1 MSSRASSSGL
11 AARGRVRTASTNVW
25 DTSRR
30 SGVTSSRSD
39 SSDRGGAGAEA
50 PARPYTFVRPR
61 EGKLFVTLLETIR
74 EPTQLHGMTKEQLET
89 LASELR
95 EKMIRTVHSTGGHL
109 ASSLGAVEL
118 TLALHR
124 VMDSPRDRIVWDTG
138 HQAYAH
144 KLLSGRSDRFDTLR
158 QLGGIG
164 GFPRRSESDHDVFDG
179 GHAGTGVSIGVGLAA
194 ARDLRPRSDPASR
207 QRIAVCVGDAAV
219 GSGLTMEA
227 LNHLG
232 HTRHPL
238 LIVLNDNE
246 MSISPSVGGLSTRLN
261 KMRLSR
267 AYQETKSVTQ
277 RTLPKIPVVGRPAF
291 QLLAWAKEGFKRS
304 WAKVGFFE
312 DIGIT
317 YIGVLDGHDLS
328 ELEEA
333 FEAAF
338 QLDGPVLVHVK
349 TIKGRGYAPAEEDS
363 MSFHGA
369 SLPPI
374 DLCLIDPTEEPLPA
388 EGKPTRK
395 PKTYTQTFVE
405 ELVRLGEDDPRI
417 QAITAGMPTGTGL
430 SRFAEHFPTRF
441 HDVGIAEQHA
451 VTMAAGMALGGLKP
465 VVALYST
472 FGQRAYD
479 GLVHDVCQNDLPVVL
494 GLDRSGL
501 VGEDGT
507 SHQGMFMLPAMR
519 SLPNLVI
526 GSPKDEQELR
536 DLVVTAHAHPGPMAL
551 LYPRDAG
558 EDLADRQGEPIEIGR
573 GELLRSGDDVL
584 LVGFGPIVQR
594 LLEVA
599 AELEADGVSAAVINA
614 RWAKPLDEALI
625 AEHAEG
631 KRLVV
636 PAEESAA
643 MGGFGDGVLDALN
656 RAGIHLPVAKIALT
670 DGFVHHGAVTDLR
683 AQQRID
689 APGIL
694 AQVREALGQPA
705 KPRSSKVPAA

>member
-1 MSSRASSSGL
+1 L
-11 AARGRVRTASTNVW
+11 
-25 DTSRR
+25 
-30 SGVTSSRSD
+30 
-39 SSDRGGAGAEA
+39 
-50 PARPYTFVRPR
+50 
-61 EGKLFVTLLETIR
+61 TLLETVY
-74 EPTQLHGMTKEQLET
+74 EPSQLHDMTPEQLET
-89 LASELR
+89 LAAELR

-109 ASSLGAVEL
+109 ASSLGAVEI

-144 KLLSGRSDRFDTLR
+144 KLLTGRRDRFDSLR
-158 QLGGIG
+158 QVGGVG
-164 GFPRRSESDHDVFDG
+164 GFPRRSESEHDVFDG

-194 ARDLRPRSDPASR
+194 ARDLRPRTEPARR
-207 QRIAVCVGDAAV
+207 QRIAVCVGDAAM

-232 HTRHPL
+232 HVKHPL

-267 AYQETKSVTQ
+267 AYQETKSATQ
-277 RTLPKIPVVGRPAF
+277 RALPRVPVIGRPAF
-291 QLLAWAKEGFKRS
+291 DLLAWAKEGFKRS

-317 YIGVLDGHDLS
+317 YIGVLDGHDRD
-328 ELEEA
+328 ELERA

-338 QLDGPVLVHVK
+338 QIAAPVVVHVK
-349 TIKGRGYAPAEEDS
+349 TTKGKGYQPAEEDA

-374 DLCLIDPTEEPLPA
+374 DLLLIDPTEEPLPA
-388 EGKPTRK
+388 EAEPKRK

-417 QAITAGMPTGTGL
+417 IAITAGMPTGTGL
-430 SRFAEHFPTRF
+430 QRFSDHFPSRF

-451 VTMAAGMALGGLKP
+451 VTMAAGLALAGMRP

-479 GLVHDVCQNDLPVVL
+479 GLVHDVCQNDLPVLL

-519 SLPNLVI
+519 ALPNLAI

-536 DLVVTAHAHPGPMAL
+536 DLVVTGLTHAGPMAL

-558 EDLADRQGEPIEIGR
+558 EDLPDRAGEALPVGR
-573 GELLRSGDDVL
+573 AELLRSGSDML

-594 LLEVA
+594 LLAVA
-599 AELEADGVSAAVINA
+599 SALEDDGLSATVINA

-625 AEHAEG
+625 AEHAAG

-636 PAEESAA
+636 TAEESAA

-656 RAGIHLPVAKIALT
+656 RAGIHVPLHKVALAE
-670 DGFVHHGAVTDLR
+670 GFVHHGAVDDLR
-683 AQQRID
+683 RQQRID

-694 AQVREALGQPA
+694 EQVREALGATAP
-705 KPRSSKVPAA
+705 KPMRSKAPAA

>member
-1 MSSRASSSGL
+1 L
-11 AARGRVRTASTNVW
+11 
-25 DTSRR
+25 
-30 SGVTSSRSD
+30 
-39 SSDRGGAGAEA
+39 
-50 PARPYTFVRPR
+50 
-61 EGKLFVTLLETIR
+61 TLLETIR
-74 EPTQLHGMTKEQLET
+74 EPAQLRDLTPEQLET
-89 LASELR
+89 LAGELR
-95 EKMIRTVHSTGGHL
+95 EKMIRTVHHTGGHL
-109 ASSLGAVEL
+109 ASSLGTVEI

-144 KLLSGRSDRFDTLR
+144 KLLTNRWDRFDTLR
-158 QLGGIG
+158 QVGGIG
-164 GFPRRSESDHDVFDG
+164 GFPRRSESEHDVFDG
-179 GHAGTGVSIGVGLAA
+179 GHAGTGVSIGVGLAT
-194 ARDLRPRSDPASR
+194 ARDVRSRADPARR

-219 GSGLTMEA
+219 SSGVTMEA

-232 HTRHPL
+232 HTKHPL

-267 AYQETKSVTQ
+267 AYQETKSATV
-277 RTLPKIPVVGRPAF
+277 RALPRVPVIGKPAF
-291 QLLAWAKEGFKRS
+291 DLLAWAKEGFKRS

-312 DIGIT
+312 DMGIT
-317 YIGVLDGHDLS
+317 YIGVLDGHDLG
-328 ELEEA
+328 ELEQA

-338 QLDGPVLVHVK
+338 RLRAPVLVHVK
-349 TIKGRGYAPAEEDS
+349 TVKGRGYAPAEQDS

-388 EGKPTRK
+388 ETAPKRK

-405 ELVRLGEDDPRI
+405 EVIRLAETDDRI
-417 QAITAGMPTGTGL
+417 HAITAGMPTGTGL
-430 SRFAEHFPTRF
+430 ARFCDHFPTRF

-451 VTMAAGMALGGLKP
+451 VTMATGLALAGMRP

-472 FGQRAYD
+472 FSQRAYD
-479 GLVHDVCQNDLPVVL
+479 GLVHDVCQNGVPVLL
-494 GLDRSGL
+494 GMDRSGL

-507 SHQGMFMLPAMR
+507 SHQGMFMLPALR
-519 SLPNLVI
+519 ALPNLAI

-536 DLVVTAHAHPGPMAL
+536 DLVVTALEHDGPMAL

-558 EDLADRQGEPIEIGR
+558 EDLADRTGSPLEVGR
-573 GELLRSGDDVL
+573 GEILRLGDDLL

-594 LLEVA
+594 LRAVA
-599 AELEADGVSAAVINA
+599 TDLEADGVEATIINA
-614 RWAKPLDEALI
+614 RWAKPLDELLI
-625 AEHAEG
+625 AEHAAG

-636 PAEESAA
+636 TAEESAA

-656 RAGIHLPVAKIALT
+656 RTGIGVALLKVALA
-670 DGFVHHGAVTDLR
+670 DGFVHHGAVDDLR
-683 AQQRID
+683 RQQRID

-694 AQVREALGQPA
+694 AQVREALG
-705 KPRSSKVPAA
+705 VPAAAPKRRSKVSAA

>member
-1 MSSRASSSGL
+1 M
-11 AARGRVRTASTNVW
+11 
-25 DTSRR
+25 
-30 SGVTSSRSD
+30 
-39 SSDRGGAGAEA
+39 
-50 PARPYTFVRPR
+50 
-61 EGKLFVTLLETIR
+61 TLLETIR
-74 EPTQLHGMTKEQLET
+74 EPTQIHGMTPEQLET
-89 LASELR
+89 LAGELR
-95 EKMIRTVHSTGGHL
+95 EKMIRTVHRTGGHL

-144 KLLSGRSDRFDTLR
+144 KLLTDRWERFDTLR
-158 QLGGIG
+158 QIGGIG
-164 GFPRRSESDHDVFDG
+164 GFPRRSESEHDVFDG
-179 GHAGTGVSIGVGLAA
+179 GHAGTGVSIGVGLAT
-194 ARDLRPRSDPASR
+194 ARDLKPSDDPARR
-207 QRIAVCVGDAAV
+207 QRIAVCLGDAAL

-232 HTRHPL
+232 HVKHPL

-261 KMRLSR
+261 KLRLSR
-267 AYQETKSVTQ
+267 AYQGTKEATQ
-277 RTLPKIPVVGRPAF
+277 RTLPRIPVVGRPVFDA
-291 QLLAWAKEGFKRS
+291 LAWAKEGFKRS

-317 YIGVLDGHDLS
+317 YIGVLDGHDLD
-328 ELEEA
+328 ELEQA

-338 QLDGPVLVHVK
+338 QLGAPVVVHVK
-349 TIKGRGYAPAEEDS
+349 TIKGRGYAPAEEDA

-388 EGKPTRK
+388 EEAPKRK

-405 ELVRLGEDDPRI
+405 ELIRLAEHDERI
-417 QAITAGMPTGTGL
+417 TAITAGMPTGTGL
-430 SRFAEHFPTRF
+430 QRFCDHLPHRF

-451 VTMAAGMALGGLKP
+451 VTLAAGMALGGLRP

-472 FGQRAYD
+472 FSQRAFD
-479 GLVHDVCQNDLPVVL
+479 GLVHDVCQNDVPVVL

-536 DLVVTAHAHPGPMAL
+536 DLVVTALEHPGPMAL

-558 EDLADRQGEPIEIGR
+558 EDLSDRTGESLPIGR
-573 GELLRSGDDVL
+573 GEVLRTGDDLL

-594 LLEVA
+594 LLAVA
-599 AELEADGVSAAVINA
+599 SELEADGLAATVVNA
-614 RWAKPLDEALI
+614 RWAKPLDEALV
-625 AEHAEG
+625 AEHAAG

-636 PAEESAA
+636 SAEESAA
-643 MGGFGDGVLDALN
+643 MGGFGDAVLDALN
-656 RAGIHLPVAKIALT
+656 RAGIRVPVHKVALAE
-670 DGFVHHGAVTDLR
+670 GFVHHGAVDDLR
-683 AQQRID
+683 RQQRID

-694 AQVREALGQPA
+694 AQVREALAALAPKAEG
-705 KPRSSKVPAA
+705 RSKAPAA

>member
-1 MSSRASSSGL
+1 MFSL
-11 AARGRVRTASTNVW
+11 
-25 DTSRR
+25 
-30 SGVTSSRSD
+30 
-39 SSDRGGAGAEA
+39 
-50 PARPYTFVRPR
+50 
-61 EGKLFVTLLETIR
+61 TLLETIR
-74 EPTQLHGMTKEQLET
+74 EPTQLHDLTPEQLET
-89 LASELR
+89 LAGELR
-95 EKMIRTVHSTGGHL
+95 EKMIRTVHHTGGHL

-144 KLLSGRSDRFDTLR
+144 KLLTGRWDRFDTLR
-158 QLGGIG
+158 QVGGIG
-164 GFPRRSESDHDVFDG
+164 GFPRRSESEHDVFDG

-194 ARDLRPRSDPASR
+194 ARDVRPAADPARR
-207 QRIAVCVGDAAV
+207 QRIAICVGDAAI

-232 HTRHPL
+232 HTKHPL

-267 AYQETKSVTQ
+267 AYQETKSATV
-277 RTLPKIPVVGRPAF
+277 RALPRVPIIGKPAF
-291 QLLAWAKEGFKRS
+291 ELLAWAKEGFKRS

-312 DIGIT
+312 DMGIT
-317 YIGVLDGHDLS
+317 YIGVLDGHDLK
-328 ELEEA
+328 ELEQA

-338 QLDGPVLVHVK
+338 QLRAPVLVHVK
-349 TIKGRGYAPAEEDS
+349 TIKGKGYAPAEQDS
-363 MSFHGA
+363 ISFHGA

-405 ELVRLGEDDPRI
+405 EVVRLAETDERI
-417 QAITAGMPTGTGL
+417 AAITAGMPTGTGL
-430 SRFAEHFPTRF
+430 ARFADHFPARF

-451 VTMAAGMALGGLKP
+451 VTMAAGLALAGMRP

-479 GLVHDVCQNDLPVVL
+479 GLVHDVCQNEVPVLL

-507 SHQGMFMLPAMR
+507 SHQGMFMLPGLR
-519 SLPNLVI
+519 SLPNLAI

-536 DLVVTAHAHPGPMAL
+536 DLVVTALAHRGPMAL

-558 EDLADRQGEPIEIGR
+558 EDLADRSGVELEIGR
-573 GELLRSGDDVL
+573 GEVLRPGDDVL
-584 LVGFGPIVQR
+584 LVGFGPIVLR
-594 LLEVA
+594 LLVVA
-599 AELEADGVSAAVINA
+599 DELAADGVAATVINA

-625 AEHAEG
+625 AEHAAG

-636 PAEESAA
+636 TAEESAA

-656 RAGIHLPVAKIALT
+656 RAGIHVPLHKVALA
-670 DGFVHHGAVTDLR
+670 DGFVHHGAVEDLR
-683 AQQRID
+683 RQQRID

-694 AQVREALGQPA
+694 DQVRGALGVPA
-705 KPRSSKVPAA
+705 KRPRSKVSAA

>member
-1 MSSRASSSGL
+1 L
-11 AARGRVRTASTNVW
+11 
-25 DTSRR
+25 
-30 SGVTSSRSD
+30 
-39 SSDRGGAGAEA
+39 
-50 PARPYTFVRPR
+50 
-61 EGKLFVTLLETIR
+61 TLLETIR
-74 EPTQLHGMTKEQLET
+74 EPQQLRDLTPEQLAT
-89 LASELR
+89 LAEEMR
-95 EKMIRTVHSTGGHL
+95 EKMIRTVKVTGGHL
-109 ASSLGAVEL
+109 ASSLGTVEI

-124 VMDSPRDRIVWDTG
+124 IMDSPRDRIVWDTG
-138 HQAYAH
+138 HQAYGH
-144 KLLSGRSDRFDTLR
+144 KLLTDRWDRFETLR
-158 QLGGIG
+158 QVGGIG
-164 GFPRRSESDHDVFDG
+164 GFPRRSESQHDVFDG

-194 ARDLRPRSDPASR
+194 ARDLHPSTDPAR
-207 QRIAVCVGDAAV
+207 HQRIVVCVGDAAI

-232 HTRHPL
+232 HVKHPL

-267 AYQETKSVTQ
+267 AYQETKSATARV
-277 RTLPKIPVVGRPAF
+277 LPRIPLVGRPAF
-291 QLLAWAKEGFKRS
+291 AVLGWAKEGFKRT
-304 WAKVGFFE
+304 WARVGFFE
-312 DIGIT
+312 DMGIT
-317 YIGVLDGHDLS
+317 YIGVLDGHNLA

-338 QLDGPVLVHVK
+338 QIRGPVLVHVK
-349 TIKGRGYAPAEEDS
+349 TIKGRGYAPAELDS

-374 DLCLIDPTEEPLPA
+374 DLGVIDPTEEPLPA
-388 EGKPTRK
+388 ETAPQRK

-405 ELVRLGEDDPRI
+405 EVVRLADTDARI
-417 QAITAGMPTGTGL
+417 CAITAGMPTGTGL

-441 HDVGIAEQHA
+441 HDVGIAEQHSVA
-451 VTMAAGMALGGLKP
+451 MATGLALAGMRP

-472 FGQRAYD
+472 FSQRAFD
-479 GLVHDVCQNDLPVVL
+479 QLVHDVCQNDVPVLL

-519 SLPNLVI
+519 ALPNLVI

-536 DLVVTAHAHPGPMAL
+536 DLVVTALEHPGPMTL

-558 EDLADRQGEPIEIGR
+558 EDLADRVGEALEIGR
-573 GELLRSGDDVL
+573 GEVLRTGGDIL
-584 LVGFGPIVQR
+584 MVGFGPIVQR
-594 LLEVA
+594 LLSVA
-599 AELEADGVSAAVINA
+599 DSLTADGVSATVINA

-625 AEHAEG
+625 AEHAAG

-636 PAEESAA
+636 TAEESAA
-643 MGGFGDGVLDALN
+643 MGGFGDGVLDGLN
-656 RAGIHLPVAKIALT
+656 RAGIHVPLHKVALVE
-670 DGFVHHGAVTDLR
+670 GFVHHGAVDDLR

-694 AQVREALGQPA
+694 GQVREALGLPETGA
-705 KPRSSKVPAA
+705 RSKVSAA

>member
-1 MSSRASSSGL
+1 
-11 AARGRVRTASTNVW
+11 
-25 DTSRR
+25 
-30 SGVTSSRSD
+30 
-39 SSDRGGAGAEA
+39 
-50 PARPYTFVRPR
+50 
-61 EGKLFVTLLETIR
+61 VTLLETIR
-74 EPTQLHGMTKEQLET
+74 EPAQIRDLSAHELEV
-89 LASELR
+89 LAVELR
-95 EKMIRTVHSTGGHL
+95 EKMIRTVKQTGGHL
-109 ASSLGAVEL
+109 ASSLGAVEIA
-118 TLALHR
+118 LALHR

-144 KLLSGRSDRFDTLR
+144 KLLTGRWEQFDTLR
-158 QLGGIG
+158 QVDGVG
-164 GFPRRSESDHDVFDG
+164 GFPRRSESEHDVFDG

-194 ARDLRPRSDPASR
+194 ARDLKPRTDPARR
-207 QRIAVCVGDAAV
+207 QRIAVVLGDAAL

-232 HTRHPL
+232 HAKHPL

-261 KMRLSR
+261 KIRLSR
-267 AYQETKSVTQ
+267 AYQETKSATS
-277 RTLPKIPVVGRPAF
+277 RALPRIPVVGQPMYD
-291 QLLAWAKEGFKRS
+291 LLAWAKEGFKRS

-312 DIGIT
+312 DMGIT
-317 YIGVLDGHDLS
+317 YIGVLDGHDLA
-328 ELEEA
+328 ELERS

-338 QLDGPVLVHVK
+338 RIRSPVLLHVK

-374 DLCLIDPTEEPLPA
+374 DLGLIDPTEEPLPA
-388 EGKPTRK
+388 ESALKHR

-405 ELVRLGEDDPRI
+405 ELVRLAKSDRRI
-417 QAITAGMPTGTGL
+417 SAITAGMPTGTGL
-430 SRFAEHFPTRF
+430 QRFCDRFPARF
-441 HDVGIAEQHA
+441 HDVGIAEQHSVA
-451 VTMAAGMALGGLKP
+451 LATGLALAGLRP

-472 FGQRAYD
+472 FSQRAFD
-479 GLVHDVCQNDLPVVL
+479 QLVHDVCQNGVPVVL
-494 GLDRSGL
+494 ALDRSGL

-519 SLPNLVI
+519 ALPNLAI

-536 DLVVTAHAHPGPMAL
+536 DLVVTALEHDGPIAL

-558 EDLADRQGEPIEIGR
+558 EDLADRDGTALPIGR
-573 GELLRSGDDVL
+573 GEVLRLGDDAL

-594 LLEVA
+594 LLSA
-599 AELEADGVSAAVINA
+599 ASELEADGLATTVINA
-614 RWAKPLDEALI
+614 RWAKPMDEALI
-625 AEHAEG
+625 AEHAAG

-636 PAEESAA
+636 TAEESAA

-656 RAGIHLPVAKIALT
+656 RAGIHVPLLKVALAE
-670 DGFVHHGAVTDLR
+670 GFVHHGAVDDLR

-689 APGIL
+689 VPGIL
-694 AQVREALGQPA
+694 GQIRERLEIPA
-705 KPRSSKVPAA
+705 KPARAKVTAA

>member
-1 MSSRASSSGL
+1 L
-11 AARGRVRTASTNVW
+11 
-25 DTSRR
+25 
-30 SGVTSSRSD
+30 
-39 SSDRGGAGAEA
+39 
-50 PARPYTFVRPR
+50 
-61 EGKLFVTLLETIR
+61 TLLETIH
-74 EPTQLHGMTKEQLET
+74 EPAQIHGLSGEQLEA
-89 LASELR
+89 LAAELR
-95 EKMIRTVHSTGGHL
+95 EKMIRTVHKTGGHL
-109 ASSLGAVEL
+109 ASSLGAVEI

-144 KLLSGRSDRFDTLR
+144 KLLTGRWDRFDTLR
-158 QLGGIG
+158 QVGGIG
-164 GFPRRSESDHDVFDG
+164 GFPRRSESEHDVFDG

-194 ARDLRPRSDPASR
+194 ARDVHPKADPARR
-207 QRIAVCVGDAAV
+207 QRIAVCVGDAAM

-232 HTRHPL
+232 HLKAPL
-238 LIVLNDNE
+238 LVVLNDNE

-267 AYQETKSVTQ
+267 AYQETKSATQ
-277 RTLPKIPVVGRPAF
+277 RALPRVPIIGKPTF
-291 QLLAWAKEGFKRS
+291 DLLAWAKEGFKRS

-317 YIGVLDGHDLS
+317 YIGVLDGHDLP
-328 ELEEA
+328 ELERA

-338 QLDGPVLVHVK
+338 QLEAPVVVHVK
-349 TIKGRGYAPAEEDS
+349 TIKGKGYQPAEEDS

-388 EGKPTRK
+388 EAEPKKK

-405 ELVRLGEDDPRI
+405 ELVRLGESDARI
-417 QAITAGMPTGTGL
+417 TAITAGMPTGTGL
-430 SRFAEHFPTRF
+430 SRFAEHFPARF
-441 HDVGIAEQHA
+441 HDVGIAEQHS
-451 VTMAAGMALGGLKP
+451 VTMAAGMALAGLRP

-472 FGQRAYD
+472 FSQRAYD
-479 GLVHDVCQNDLPVVL
+479 GLVHDVCQNDLPVLL

-519 SLPNLVI
+519 SLPNIAI

-536 DLVVTAHAHPGPMAL
+536 DLVVTALGHPGPMAL

-558 EDLADRQGEPIEIGR
+558 EDLADRVGEALPIGR
-573 GELLRSGDDVL
+573 GEVLRSGPDVL

-594 LLEVA
+594 LLTVA
-599 AELEADGVSAAVINA
+599 EALDADGVAATVLNA
-614 RWAKPLDEALI
+614 RWAKPLDEDLI
-625 AEHAEG
+625 SEHAAG

-636 PAEESAA
+636 TAEESAV

-656 RAGIHLPVAKIALT
+656 RADVRVPVLKIALA
-670 DGFVHHGAVTDLR
+670 DGFVHHGAVDDLR
-683 AQQRID
+683 RQQRID

-694 AQVREALGQPA
+694 EQVREALASQAGSVS
-705 KPRSSKVPAA
+705 RSKVSAA